1 MTGGRLGPGA
11 RALRRCRPRPV
22 WPVEYSSVKRK
33 TKAKQP
39 PAPAGPQ
46 GAYAEW
52 RKHVAALLE
61 RQGISSTVMRER
73 AWRNLFIRN
82 ATPEEAA

>member
-1 MTGGRLGPGA
+1 MA
-11 RALRRCRPRPV
+11 YCRRGMIGQWHERP
-22 WPVEYSSVKRK
+22 
-33 TKAKQP
+33 KAKQP
-39 PAPAGPQ
+39 NAPAAPPGT
-46 GAYAEW
+46 YVEW

-82 ATPEEAA
+82 ATPEEAAYRAAIEAHNMP

>member
-1 MTGGRLGPGA
+1 VESI
-11 RALRRCRPRPV
+11 RRG
-22 WPVEYSSVKRK
+22 
-33 TKAKQP
+33 TKAESQAP
-39 PAPAGPQ
+39 PAPAAPQ

-73 AWRNLFIRN
+73 AWRNLFIRS
-82 ATPEEAA
+82 ATPEEAAYRAAIEAHNMP